1 MCGKAGVPGGILE
14 LVVGAFGE
22 VSSDLGSLIKAMA
35 ESRVLFLAREMG
47 KSITEGWSSV
57 VLSQHRRYFSVLF
70 VKVQAACLTAR
81 LGHLGLGAR
90 EAAGRRR
97 DLLQQEESSRREAA
111 AFHTAYVRGRGRK

>member
-1 MCGKAGVPGGILE
+1 
-14 LVVGAFGE
+14 
-22 VSSDLGSLIKAMA
+22 MA

-47 KSITEGWSSV
+47 KPVTEGWTSV

-81 LGHLGLGAR
+81 LGHLGAGAR

-97 DLLQQEESSRREAA
+97 DLLQQEQTSRREAA
-111 AFHTAYVRGRGRK
+111 AYHAAYVRGRGKK